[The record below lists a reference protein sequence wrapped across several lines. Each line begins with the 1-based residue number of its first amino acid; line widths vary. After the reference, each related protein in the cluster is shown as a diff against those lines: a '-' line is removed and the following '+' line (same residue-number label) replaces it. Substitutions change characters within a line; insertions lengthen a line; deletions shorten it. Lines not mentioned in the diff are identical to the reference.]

1 MPLSSSKD
9 RQPGQRIAPTVIDKR
24 ATVRLRLARRRAKV
38 SQVELQQMLAQR
50 GYIVSRQLLGKLESG
65 DTRMSIGQA
74 HLLGQL
80 LTGDE
85 AILIRDDLSLARDCD
100 SGDGEEG

>member
-1 MPLSSSKD
+1 MPLSSNKH

-24 ATVRLRLARRRAKV
+24 AAVRLRL
-38 SQVELQQMLAQR
+38 
-50 GYIVSRQLLGKLESG
+50 
-65 DTRMSIGQA
+65 A

-85 AILIRDDLSLARDCD
+85 AILIRDDLSLARDWD
-100 SGDGEEG
+100 SDDGEEG